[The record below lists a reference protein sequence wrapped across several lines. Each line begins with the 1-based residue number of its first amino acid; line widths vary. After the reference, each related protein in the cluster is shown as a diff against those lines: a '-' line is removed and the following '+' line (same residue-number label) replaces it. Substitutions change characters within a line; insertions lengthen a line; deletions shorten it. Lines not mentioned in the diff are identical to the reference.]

1 MTAMTAVAT
10 PHAPSLRRSR
20 VPAGKLERLARFG
33 WLAGEV
39 ALGGIAESARRLASG
54 VATPTSAL
62 LTTAN
67 AERLAKQLS
76 AMRGAAMKLGQL
88 LSMEGDDLLP
98 PQFAAAISV
107 LQAEGAGMPETQLRR
122 VLGSAW
128 GRGWESRFR
137 EFELEPMAAA
147 SIGQVHRA
155 VDRKGR
161 KLAVK
166 VQFPGVSR
174 SISSDVD
181 NLGTIL
187 RLSGL
192 VPKGIDLAP
201 LLRETKR
208 QLRAETNYR
217 AESEQLRRYAS
228 LVDGVP
234 RLVVPGVVDD
244 LSTDHVLAMDL
255 LEGEP
260 LPSFFGQ
267 GRPQR
272 VRDQLASDLY
282 SLFFR
287 ELFDFRFMQTDPNPA
302 NYLVL
307 GENRIGLLD
316 FGAARAI
323 SPALSEAY
331 RDILAGGMSQD
342 RERMRRGM
350 EAAGFFRPGDDDRRT
365 ESIVDVFALGCEP
378 FRKRGPYD
386 FAESDLP
393 GRIRNFVLELA
404 MNKTLDN
411 APHPEVLFL
420 QRKVGGVFML
430 CARLGAR
437 VNTRALL
444 MRTLEETETNAA
456 RARLRQR

>member
-1 MTAMTAVAT
+1 MAATATAPA
-10 PHAPSLRRSR
+10 LRQSR

-39 ALGGIAESARRLASG
+39 AIGGIAESARRLVTGSTSPAS
-54 VATPTSAL
+54 AF
-62 LTTAN
+62 LTVAN
-67 AERLAKQLS
+67 AERLAAQLS

-88 LSMEGDDLLP
+88 LSMEGEDLLP

-107 LQAEGAGMPETQLRR
+107 LQAQGTGMPETQVRR
-122 VLGSAW
+122 VLGLAW
-128 GRGWESRFR
+128 GRNWQSRFR
-137 EFELEPMAAA
+137 EFDIEPMAAA

-155 VDRKGR
+155 VAADGR
-161 KLAVK
+161 QLAIK

-192 VPKGIDLAP
+192 VPKQIDLAP

-217 AESEQLRRYAS
+217 AESEQLRQYAS
-228 LVDGVP
+228 LVAGVP
-234 RLVVPGVVDD
+234 RLVVPGVVDE

-255 LEGEP
+255 LEGQP
-260 LPSFFGQ
+260 LASFFGSSQ
-267 GRPQR
+267 PQR
-272 VRDQLASDLY
+272 VRDQLGRDLY
-282 SLFFR
+282 SLFLR

-307 GENRIGLLD
+307 EGNGIGLLD
-316 FGAARAI
+316 FGAARPI
-323 SPALSEAY
+323 SPALSAAY
-331 RDILAGGMSQD
+331 RDILGGGMADD
-342 RERMRRGM
+342 RDRMRRGM
-350 EAAGFFRPGDDDRRT
+350 EAAGYFRAADDERRT
-365 ESIVDVFALGCEP
+365 ESLIDVFALGCEP
-378 FRKRGPYD
+378 FRKRGLYD
-386 FAESDLP
+386 FGGSDLP
-393 GRIRNFVLELA
+393 GRLRDLILDLTMR
-404 MNKTLDN
+404 KGLDN
-411 APHPEVLFL
+411 APNPEVLFL
-420 QRKVGGVFML
+420 QRKVGGAFML

-444 MRTLEETETNAA
+444 MRTLEESTAKAPRRE
-456 RARLRQR
+456 QHP

>member
-1 MTAMTAVAT
+1 MTAAVST
-10 PHAPSLRRSR
+10 NVAPLGQSR

-39 ALGGIAESARRLASG
+39 AVGGIVESARRLATG
-54 VATPTSAL
+54 VSNPTSAL

-98 PQFAAAISV
+98 PQFAAAIAV
-107 LQAEGAGMPETQLRR
+107 LQAEGTGMPETQLRR

-128 GRGWESRFR
+128 GHGWEPRFR
-137 EFELEPMAAA
+137 EFDLAPMAAA

-161 KLAVK
+161 KLAIK

-192 VPKGIDLAP
+192 VPKGIDLRP

-208 QLRAETNYR
+208 QLRAETDYR

-228 LVDGVP
+228 LVAGVP
-234 RLVVPGVVDD
+234 RLVVPGVVDE
-244 LSTDHVLAMDL
+244 LCTDHVLAMDL

-260 LPSFFGQ
+260 LPRFFGQ
-267 GRPQR
+267 DRPQR
-272 VRDQLASDLY
+272 VRDQIGRDLY

-287 ELFDFRFMQTDPNPA
+287 ELLDFRFMQTDPNPA

-307 GENRIGLLD
+307 GGNRIGLLD

-323 SPALSEAY
+323 DPALSEAY
-331 RDILAGGMSQD
+331 RDIFAGGMSED
-342 RERMRRGM
+342 RGRMRRGM
-350 EAAGFFRPGDDDRRT
+350 EAAGFFRAGDDERRT
-365 ESIVDVFALGCEP
+365 ESIIDVFALGCEP
-378 FRKRGPYD
+378 FRKRGLYD

-404 MNKTLDN
+404 MSKSLDN

-444 MRTLEETETNAA
+444 MRTLEESSPPPT
-456 RARLRQR
+456 Q